1 MIKKVFF
8 TLALFF
14 SFVFVQAQKE
24 YMDKIAEEVCECIA
38 DKNNDNTE
46 LFKMEL
52 GVCVIQ
58 ATKNYHTE
66 LKRDYD
72 VDASNLNGPEGER
85 LGEIIGVHLIN
96 FCPKTLLAIGKMYQ
110 EAQNYEETF
119 DLIGTIE
126 KVHEGQFIVF
136 DLRNENN
143 RIEKLYWLVYID
155 SEFDMLNNYKDLV
168 GKKVRVNV
176 FLNELFD
183 ARILEYRMCNIINT
197 LEVID

>member
-1 MIKKVFF
+1 MIQKVFF

-14 SFVFVQAQKE
+14 SFVFVQAQQD

-38 DKNNDNTE
+38 DKKNDNTE

-66 LKRDYD
+66 LKRDYG
-72 VDASNLNGPEGER
+72 VDASNLNGPESEK

-96 FCPKTLLAIGKMYQ
+96 FCPETLLAIGKMVE
-110 EAQNYEETF
+110 EAETYEETF
-119 DLIGTIE
+119 NLVGTIE

-136 DLRNENN
+136 DVRNENN
-143 RIEKLYWLVYID
+143 RIEKLYWLLYID
-155 SEFDMLNNYKDLV
+155 SEFDIVNNYKDLV

>member
-14 SFVFVQAQKE
+14 SFILVQAQQD

-38 DKNNDNTE
+38 DKKNDNTE

-52 GVCVIQ
+52 GVCVIR

-66 LKRDYD
+66 LKRDFG
-72 VDASNLNGPEGER
+72 VDASNLNGPEGEK
-85 LGEIIGVHLIN
+85 LGEIIGVRLIN
-96 FCPKTLLAIGKMYQ
+96 FCPETLLAIGKMVE
-110 EAQNYEETF
+110 EAENYEETF
-119 DLIGTIE
+119 NLVGTIE

-136 DLRNENN
+136 DVRNENN
-143 RIEKLYWLVYID
+143 RIEKLYWLIYID
-155 SEFDMLNNYKDLV
+155 SEFDMVNNYKDLV
-168 GKKVRVNV
+168 GKKVKVNV
-176 FLNELFD
+176 YLNELFD

-197 LEVID
+197 LEVLE